1 MLFLFKMLTYVY
13 MTTFSS
19 KVTNEVSLE
28 SFLSQN
34 GSLMYSNVFKCHTYQ
49 FMRLFFFKKNN
60 N

>member
-1 MLFLFKMLTYVY
+1 MRFLFKMLTYVY

-34 GSLMYSNVFKCHTYQ
+34 DSLMYSNVFKCHTYQ
-49 FMRLFFFKKNN
+49 FMRLFFKKNN